1 MQKNLEMK
9 RFFQLYLLVVALF
22 IGGLV
27 NAQEF
32 YETQENPA
40 LVQYK
45 TKDALNF
52 LVFGDWGRNGEF
64 HQKPVSNQM
73 NIASKTLG
81 ARFIVSVGDNFYPD
95 GVISTQDPQWKYSF
109 EDIYPQYDLN
119 MPWLIALGNHDYNG
133 SIEAQIDYSKVSRRW
148 ILPSNYYSKT
158 FKLPKNEGEVL
169 FLVIDTNPF
178 VSKYATYDGMMSENV
193 KKQDTAA
200 QLQWL
205 KSELQNK
212 SKNVKWVVVVGH
224 HPLYSGGARKTSDE
238 TEEIRAVF
246 EPIFQQYKV
255 DAYLTGH
262 EHDLQI
268 IQPKGIH
275 TVQYLSGAGSA
286 IRPSGEREGTKFA
299 VSDGGFM
306 AFSLTE
312 KMLNVQVV
320 NGKGEVLH
328 SSSIKK

>member
-1 MQKNLEMK
+1 MKFYEMK
-9 RFFQLYLLVVALF
+9 RQLKIYALIFAFLFTNSFF
-22 IGGLV
+22 
-27 NAQEF
+27 AQEF
-32 YETQENPA
+32 YETPENPA

-64 HQKPVSNQM
+64 HQKPVSHQM

-81 ARFIVSVGDNFYPD
+81 TRFIVSVGDNFYPD

-109 EDIYPQYDLN
+109 EDVYSQYDLN
-119 MPWLIALGNHDYNG
+119 KPWLIALGNHDYAG

-148 ILPSNYYSKT
+148 ILPSHYYSKT
-158 FKLPKNEGEVL
+158 FKLPKNQGEIL
-169 FLVIDTNPF
+169 FLIIDTNPF
-178 VSKYATYDGMMSENV
+178 VSKYKDYDGMLGDNV
-193 KKQDTAA
+193 RKQDTAA

-205 KSELQNK
+205 KSQLQNV
-212 SKNVKWVVVVGH
+212 SKDVKWVFVVGH
-224 HPLYSGGARKTSDE
+224 HPLYSGGVRKTAQE
-238 TEEIRAVF
+238 TEDIRKVF

-275 TVQYLSGAGSA
+275 TVHYLSGAGSA
-286 IRPSGEREGTKFA
+286 IRTSGEREGTTFA

-306 AFSLTE
+306 SFSVTGNL
-312 KMLNVQVV
+312 LNVQVI
-320 NGKGEVLH
+320 NGKGKVLH
-328 SSSIKK
+328 SSSVKK